1 MKKRVAKGGVEPPI
15 ARSELAVLP
24 LHYMASLENC
34 LSSQT
39 GREINN
45 IYIFKIWKVFYS
57 EKMLY
62 NKKYVKRMWTGQDL
76 NLQIR
81 ACHGVLS
88 IKLLALKNT
97 SILTNR
103 CSALYKIFIL
113 KYSLTYYLI

>member
-34 LSSQT
+34 LSWQT

-62 NKKYVKRMWTGQDL
+62 NNKYVKRM
-76 NLQIR
+76 
-81 ACHGVLS
+81 
-88 IKLLALKNT
+88 
-97 SILTNR
+97 
-103 CSALYKIFIL
+103 
-113 KYSLTYYLI
+113 